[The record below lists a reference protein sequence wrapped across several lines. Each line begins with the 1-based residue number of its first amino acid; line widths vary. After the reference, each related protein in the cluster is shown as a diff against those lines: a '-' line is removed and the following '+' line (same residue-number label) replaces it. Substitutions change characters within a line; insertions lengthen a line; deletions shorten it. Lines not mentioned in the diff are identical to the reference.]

1 MKLTDLKSY
10 KVVGQ
15 AKKPIA
21 ENAENR
27 EGVGGVKGV
36 SVGIAKSELGLLR
49 GMGEIGQDLAQHTVG
64 HGVRYLTKKITGRD
78 VNVEDIHAGSDLM
91 DLYDPES
98 KLGSQAKDVL
108 VAQGGAEKFGKF
120 IGDAVPLALGGGV
133 ATKAAQGASLLT
145 QVGAQA
151 VAAGAVTSAQEG
163 EIGKKAAIS
172 AGTAGALTLAAPI
185 VGTLWRK
192 ATQDLPEWIVKPLVK
207 QAKAQKV
214 AGKANAEKILLETG
228 RIGSVDN
235 ILSKTDDA
243 ISQLDDQITKQL
255 DVATESGKTIN
266 LSTIRQSVVD
276 KVNLAGG
283 EIDDDGVKSIIENI
297 APQAKGLLKKEVLTP
312 KDANRLRQAIDRTLG
327 DRAFFASQLPY
338 NKDIAMDFVGAL
350 RNTVKDNAP
359 EGTRAL
365 YSELSKNIELRK
377 ALLSRAMESGGPNRI
392 GLMDLIT
399 GMAGLTRDPL
409 TAVGMIAGRR
419 ALESGVAKTAS
430 AQLLTQLGKAGPILA
445 KMQPAEQAIVL
456 SFLQNVLA
464 ENSQYDRQQTEG
476 Q

>member
-15 AKKPIA
+15 TTTPVQEQDNGTGGIA
-21 ENAENR
+21 
-27 EGVGGVKGV
+27 
-36 SVGIAKSELGLLR
+36 GIAKGFGKSFGQLGIGLAELGQKMDKALMPDFLES
-49 GMGEIGQDLAQHTVG
+49 GKTFDV
-64 HGVRYLTKKITGRD
+64 LTTGTEE
-78 VNVEDIHAGSDLM
+78 NVKAKEAL
-91 DLYDPES
+91 
-98 KLGSQAKDVL
+98 QAKGGYEKTGKFLGD
-108 VAQGGAEKFGKF
+108 VAQF
-120 IGDAVPLALGGGV
+120 ALPGGV
-133 ATKAAQGASLLT
+133 ATKATAGAPLL
-145 QVGAQA
+145 VRAGAQA

-163 EIGKKAAIS
+163 EIGKNAAIS
-172 AGTAGALTLAAPI
+172 AGTAGALTLAAPV

-192 ATQDLPEWIVKPLVK
+192 ATQDLPEWIVRPLVK
-207 QAKAQKV
+207 QSKQAKM

-228 RIGSVDN
+228 RIGSVDKL
-235 ILSKTDDA
+235 ISKADDA

-255 DVATESGKTIN
+255 EVATESGKTIN

-283 EIDDDGVKSIIENI
+283 EIDDEGVKSILENI
-297 APQAKGLLKKEVLTP
+297 APQAKGLLNKDILTP

-350 RNTVKDNAP
+350 RETVKGNAP

-399 GMAGLTRDPL
+399 GMAGLSRDPL
-409 TAVGMIAGRR
+409 TAVGMVAGRR
-419 ALESGVAKTAS
+419 ALESGVFKTAS

-464 ENSQYDRQQTEG
+464 ENSQNDRQPTEG